1 MAGGCVF
8 NSQELLRNH
17 VEHARIVCIH
27 FHATARSPARP
38 RIFFKISNFGYAQ
51 PNPRWSA
58 DAKSEQFIFRHWP
71 MPQCRKIKTFAFQV
85 CPFRRENGWG
95 WASISRLCWRFRTP
109 SVVEHA
115 RIVCIHFHATAR
127 SPARPR
133 IFFKISNFGYAQ
145 PNPRWSADAKS
156 EQFIFRHWPM
166 PQCRKIKTFAFQVCP
181 FRRENGWGWASIS
194 RSCWRTPSV
203 DFSNLFAVTP
213 SSPSPPNPQDHNL
226 CRAQP
231 RLTVR

>member
-1 MAGGCVF
+1 MIRSEFVKGSSGSPVFLAGGCVF

-27 FHATARSPARP
+27 FHATARSPAMP
-38 RIFFKISNFGYAQ
+38 KIFFTISNFGYAQ

-85 CPFRRENGWG
+85 CPFRREN
-95 WASISRLCWRFRTP
+95 
-109 SVVEHA
+109 E
-115 RIVCIHFHATAR
+115 
-127 SPARPR
+127 
-133 IFFKISNFGYAQ
+133 
-145 PNPRWSADAKS
+145 
-156 EQFIFRHWPM
+156 
-166 PQCRKIKTFAFQVCP
+166 
-181 FRRENGWGWASIS
+181 WGWASIS